1 MDETKQALRELQMRP
16 ENKHCAD
23 CGANNPQ
30 WATVSFGTFICLG
43 CSGLHR
49 SLGVHISFVRS
60 VGMDRWKD
68 WEVKRMQTGGNSKF
82 IAYCKQ
88 NSIHGMDI
96 VPKYQSYA
104 AAVYAAKLK
113 AEATGEPYAAPPR
126 QAISNISAIP
136 APQAPVSL
144 TASKIPSQMAT
155 GNNAPTVSQ
164 AKPPGNSFSQPHPQG
179 VGYSAAGRSGGISSD
194 MWRASNGDATKM
206 QSMSSDSF
214 QSNPSKSRQSA
225 ATGVSFPGFGG
236 FGANASVPSV
246 NQVGQNLSNVGQQV
260 TRNLSSLATQVQS
273 SDVIGQAGKAAA
285 QAGGMLSS
293 WFTNVSKE
301 ATRII
306 NDDDGTDDLRAS
318 LRKNLAPTS
327 ASAEAAGFRGFS
339 SKDFQPSAPT
349 NPTSTEKIN
358 PSAAFPTTATQKP
371 TGNTGNTGAWGG
383 FDDVPE
389 DTTKKETDAWG
400 AWN

>member
-30 WATVSFGTFICLG
+30 WATVSYGTFICLA

-88 NSIHGMDI
+88 NGLQGMDI

-113 AEATGEPYAAPPR
+113 AEATGQPYAAPPR
-126 QAISNISAIP
+126 QAISNTAPIP
-136 APQAPVSL
+136 AAQAPVSI
-144 TASKIPSQMAT
+144 TASNISSQMAT
-155 GNNAPTVSQ
+155 RSSSVPGSQGNPS
-164 AKPPGNSFSQPHPQG
+164 GNSFSQPHPQG

-194 MWRASNGDATKM
+194 MWRASNGDTKKM

-214 QSNPSKSRQSA
+214 QSKSSKHGQSA
-225 ATGVSFPGFGG
+225 TETSFPGFGG

-260 TRNLSSLATQVQS
+260 TRNLSSFASQVQS
-273 SDVIGQAGKAAA
+273 SDVVGQASKAAA

-301 ATRII
+301 ATRIM

-318 LRKNLAPTS
+318 LRKNLAPTA
-327 ASAEAAGFRGFS
+327 ASAEAAGFKGFS

-349 NPTSTEKIN
+349 NPTSTEQVN
-358 PSAAFPTTATQKP
+358 PSAAFPKPATQHPKSNL
-371 TGNTGNTGAWGG
+371 GNTEAWGG

-389 DTTKKETDAWG
+389 ETSKKDTDTWG

>member
-1 MDETKQALRELQMRP
+1 MDETKQALRDLQMRP

-30 WATVSFGTFICLG
+30 WATVSFGTFICLA

-68 WEVKRMQTGGNSKF
+68 WEVKRMQTGGNAKF

-113 AEATGEPYAAPPR
+113 SEATGQPYVAPPR
-126 QAISNISAIP
+126 QTVSSIAPIPSAQTPISVASSNVSSQMGTRNASAISS
-136 APQAPVSL
+136 QE
-144 TASKIPSQMAT
+144 IPS
-155 GNNAPTVSQ
+155 GNA
-164 AKPPGNSFSQPHPQG
+164 FSQPHPQG

-194 MWRASNGDATKM
+194 MWRATNGDASKM

-214 QSNPSKSRQSA
+214 QSKTSKPTHA
-225 ATGVSFPGFGG
+225 ATTTPFSGFAGFGS
-236 FGANASVPSV
+236 NVPSV

-260 TRNLSSLATQVQS
+260 TRNLSSIASQVQS
-273 SDVIGQAGKAAA
+273 SDVLGQAGKAAA

-318 LRKNLAPTS
+318 LRKNLAPTT
-327 ASAEAAGFRGFS
+327 ASAEAAGFKGFS
-339 SKDFQPSAPT
+339 SEDFQPPASTKSVATNRTMNPTPALPKTASQQPT
-349 NPTSTEKIN
+349 NN
-358 PSAAFPTTATQKP
+358 AGGA
-371 TGNTGNTGAWGG
+371 GAWGG
-383 FDDVPE
+383 FDDMAEE
-389 DTTKKETDAWG
+389 DSSKKEKDAWG